1 MSLMIRNMEM
11 PESCGN
17 CPFRIKANPD
27 ENICRANGE
36 LFEETL
42 GILIN
47 FRHKDCPLV
56 SIPAPHGRLIDAD
69 DLDKMLKFIGEA
81 ETQIYGRN
89 SWRFVNKCRQAIE
102 DAPTVIPAEEVYAD
116 GYDTAGNYHWIGTH
130 TGEHVIPVDREEQT

>member
-69 DLDKMLKFIGEA
+69 A
-81 ETQIYGRN
+81 IYGN
-89 SWRFVNKCRQAIE
+89 VMLCKKNFKPNEIYNAWVIASE
-102 DAPTVIPAEEVYAD
+102 MPTIIGAEE
-116 GYDTAGNYHWIGTH
+116 
-130 TGEHVIPVDREEQT
+130 